1 MSKFKLNSLTGL
13 FDLIEDRNTL
23 GLATTDSPVFV
34 GVDLTD
40 DVVIDLATRG
50 LVLKDT
56 QGTPHYWRLTVDNAG
71 AIVTSD
77 LGTGK
82 P

>member
-1 MSKFKLNSLTGL
+1 MKLQETPLLPADTPKALKIALTKWMREVAIRVNN
-13 FDLIEDRNTL
+13 DT
-23 GLATTDSPVFV
+23 S
-34 GVDLTD
+34 
-40 DVVIDLATRG
+40 DVIVDLATRG

-56 QGTPHYWRLTVDNAG
+56 QGSPHYWRVTVSNVG
-71 AIVTSD
+71 ALVVSD

>member
-1 MSKFKLNSLTGL
+1 MKIQETPLLPADTPQPLKIALTKWMREVAQRINRDTD
-13 FDLIEDRNTL
+13 DLI
-23 GLATTDSPVFV
+23 
-34 GVDLTD
+34 
-40 DVVIDLATRG
+40 IDLDTKG

-56 QGTPHYWRLTVDNAG
+56 NAHYWRLTVDTAG
-71 AIVTSD
+71 ALVTTD

>member
-1 MSKFKLNSLTGL
+1 MKLQETPLLPADTPQALKIALTKWMREVAL
-13 FDLIEDRNTL
+13 RVNNDT
-23 GLATTDSPVFV
+23 S
-34 GVDLTD
+34 
-40 DVVIDLATRG
+40 DVIVDLATRG

-56 QGTPHYWRLTVDNAG
+56 QGSPHYWRVTVSNVG
-71 AIVTSD
+71 ALVVSD